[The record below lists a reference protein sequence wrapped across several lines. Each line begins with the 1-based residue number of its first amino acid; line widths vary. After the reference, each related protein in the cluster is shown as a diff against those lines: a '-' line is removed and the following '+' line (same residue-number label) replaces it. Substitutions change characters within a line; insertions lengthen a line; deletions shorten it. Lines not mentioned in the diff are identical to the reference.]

1 MKLSVDWLKRDW
13 VDPRCDD
20 DELARR
26 LTMAGFEVEGRSKV
40 AGEFIGVVVGEV
52 LATERHPDADKLT
65 VNRVAAGAH
74 GELQIVCG
82 AKNVRPALK
91 APLALVGARL
101 PGDLAIKR
109 AKLRG
114 VESQGMLCSAR
125 ELGMGEGHEG
135 LLELPA
141 DLAPGAALRD
151 ALGLDDTV
159 LEINFTPNRGDALS
173 VLGLAREVAVLGGA
187 PLRGPAIEP
196 TPATIDDAFPVDLQ
210 APAAGPKFAGRVL
223 RGLDPRAV
231 TPFWMQERLRRA
243 GLRSLGP
250 TVDVT
255 NYVML
260 ELGQPMHAYDLR
272 RLSERIDVRLARAGE
287 KLQLLDGREIE
298 LAPDVLVIA
307 DASGPVGLAG
317 IMGGEKSGIA
327 PDTTDV
333 FLEVAWFAPDAI
345 AGRARRYG
353 LLTDAS
359 QRFERGVDPAG
370 QERAIERA
378 TALLLQICGGSAGP
392 TIVTQHGQHL
402 PVRRPVDLRRAYLDR
417 LIGVSVPSPRVVE
430 ILRSLG
436 MRVEDRPDGWRVVP
450 PTWRFDVAQ
459 PADLVE
465 EVARVHG
472 YNEIP
477 LIDAP
482 VPQRPAAVP
491 EGRVDV
497 ARAIELLVGRGWY
510 EAITYTFVEPALQ
523 RRLFP
528 DSPALPLQNP
538 ISADLAE
545 MRVSLWPGLL
555 KALTENVRR
564 QQERVRLFEYGS
576 KFMVQAP
583 EKTDETACISGIAW
597 GWARVEQWGEPKR
610 PTDFYDVKADV
621 EALLAASGDLDAF
634 RFEAASLPCLHPG
647 RSARIWRGDAT
658 CGWLG
663 ELHPELTRVLEL
675 PSAPYLFE
683 LEARSALAARLPAGA
698 ELSRF
703 PAIRRDLAVVV
714 KESVTF
720 SELRQSVTVA
730 ASSLLR
736 ELKVFDVYRGAGIE
750 SGRKSVALGLILQD
764 KSRTLTDVDADSVMQ
779 AVAARLRSDVEAQI
793 RE

>member
-1 MKLSVDWLKRDW
+1 MKLSVDWLTRDW
-13 VDPRCDD
+13 VDPRCDA

-26 LTMAGFEVEGRSKV
+26 LTMAGFEVEGKSRV
-40 AGEFIGVVVGEV
+40 AGEFTDVVVGEV

-82 AKNVRPALK
+82 AKNVRPGLK
-91 APLALVGARL
+91 APLAVVGAQL
-101 PGDLAIKR
+101 PGGLAIKR

-141 DLAPGAALRD
+141 ELTTGASLRE
-151 ALGLDDTV
+151 ALGLADTV

-173 VLGLAREVAVLGGA
+173 VLGIAREVAVLGGA
-187 PLRGPAIEP
+187 PLRGPTFAP
-196 TPATIDDAFPVDLQ
+196 VAASVADTFPVDLQ
-210 APAAGPKFAGRVL
+210 APAACPKFAGRVL
-223 RGLDPRAV
+223 RGLDPSAV

-250 TVDVT
+250 MVDVT

-272 RLSERIDVRLARAGE
+272 QLRERIEVRCARPGE
-287 KLQLLDGREIE
+287 QLHLLDGRVVE
-298 LAPDVLVIA
+298 LAADVLVIA
-307 DASGPVGLAG
+307 DAAGPVGMAG
-317 IMGGEKSGIA
+317 VMGGEKSGIA
-327 PDTTDV
+327 ADTTDV

-378 TALLLQICGGSAGP
+378 TALLLQICGGQAGP
-392 TIVTQHGQHL
+392 TIVTQHAEQL
-402 PVRRPVDLRRAYLDR
+402 PMRAGVDLRREYLDR
-417 LIGVSVPSPRVVE
+417 LIGISIPAARVTE
-430 ILRSLG
+430 ILSSLG
-436 MRVEDRPDGWRVVP
+436 MRVEATETGWRVTP
-450 PTWRFDVAQ
+450 PSWRFDVSQA
-459 PADLVE
+459 ADLVE
-465 EVARVHG
+465 EVARVYG

-477 LIDAP
+477 QIDATM
-482 VPQRPAAVP
+482 PQRPGTVS
-491 EGRVDV
+491 EGRVEA
-497 ARAIELLVGRGWY
+497 ARAAAVLVDRGWH

-528 DSPALPLQNP
+528 DEPSLPLANP

-545 MRVSLWPGLL
+545 MRVSLWPGLV
-555 KALTENVRR
+555 KAVQDNARR
-564 QQERVRLFEYGS
+564 QQDRVQLFEYGS
-576 KFMVQAP
+576 KFLPQSAGNTEEVS
-583 EKTDETACISGIAW
+583 CVSGIAW
-597 GWARVEQWGEPKR
+597 GLAWPEQWGEGKR
-610 PTDFYDVKADV
+610 KIDFYDVKADV
-621 EALLAASGDLDAF
+621 ESLLAASGAADEF
-634 RFEAASLPCLHPG
+634 RFVASRLACLHPG
-647 RSARIWRGDAT
+647 RTARIFRGDT
-658 CGWLG
+658 PCGWLG
-663 ELHPELTRVLEL
+663 ELHPELARALEL
-675 PSAPYLFE
+675 SPAPYVFE
-683 LEARSALAARLPAGA
+683 LETAVALAARLPAA
-698 ELSRF
+698 EEPSRF
-703 PAIRRDLAVVV
+703 PAVRRDLAVVV

-720 SELRQSVTVA
+720 SELRRSVTVA

-736 ELKVFDVYRGAGIE
+736 EFKVFDVYRGPGIE
-750 SGRKSVALGLILQD
+750 TGTKSVAFGLILQD
-764 KSRTLTDVDADSVMQ
+764 KSRTLTDVDADTVMQ
-779 AVAARLRSDVEAQI
+779 AVAARLRADLEAQI